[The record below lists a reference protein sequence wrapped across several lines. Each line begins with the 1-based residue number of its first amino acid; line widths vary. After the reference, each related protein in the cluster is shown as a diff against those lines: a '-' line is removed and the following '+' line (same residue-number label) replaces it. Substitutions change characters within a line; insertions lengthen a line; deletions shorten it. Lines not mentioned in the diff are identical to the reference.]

1 MEDNKKVKVRNAVN
15 ENITVNLPFIRF
27 QREWAGRNAVFAI
40 DMETLREMAMDPGSL
55 YFFKRGMLVI
65 EDAEVRMELGL
76 ETEDQKLFTLNDAQM
91 MAMLKTDSLEKFK
104 ENLKQMH
111 TEQRVTLAQ
120 IAIAN
125 ELFDL
130 DKNDLMLKYTEIDVA
145 AAIKLNR
152 EIKAELQQN
161 K

>member
-1 MEDNKKVKVRNAVN
+1 MEINKKVKVRNAVN

-27 QREWAGRNAVFAI
+27 QRAWAGRNAVFALE
-40 DMETLREMAMDPGSL
+40 MEVLQEMVMDPGSL
-55 YFFKRGMLVI
+55 YFFQRGMLVI

-76 ETEDQKLFTLNDAQM
+76 ETDETKLFILNDATM
-91 MAMLKTDSLEKFK
+91 IDMLKKDELATFEK
-104 ENLKQMH
+104 NLKKMS
-111 TEQRVTLAQ
+111 TEQKVTLAQ
-120 IAIAN
+120 MAIAN

-130 DKNDLMLKYTEIDVA
+130 DKNDLLYKYAEIDVA

-152 EIKAELQQN
+152 EIKAELQQT